1 MFSPVEQDQS
11 LWPSRSHLKE
21 SVHVLLGD
29 ISLQGGVGVLA
40 HHVIDG
46 SHDLGH
52 FLATKREHALRW
64 GLSGR
69 ASARR
74 ESAASPLCWCSHPC
88 WCRRGGRST
97 PAFPS
102 LCLAAVSTALLQ
114 SPGSNQRKT
123 LDSERFTEETY
134 RRQPLTCSHVWSA
147 WL

>member
-52 FLATKREHALRW
+52 FLATKREHALR
-64 GLSGR
+64 
-69 ASARR
+69 
-74 ESAASPLCWCSHPC
+74 
-88 WCRRGGRST
+88 
-97 PAFPS
+97 
-102 LCLAAVSTALLQ
+102 
-114 SPGSNQRKT
+114 
-123 LDSERFTEETY
+123 
-134 RRQPLTCSHVWSA
+134 
-147 WL
+147 